1 MQKQAPNLGRL
12 ATMGLFALSCF
23 GLLVYLWAS
32 FGGPLPLRPAG
43 YRVQVA
49 FPEAPQL
56 GVEADVRI
64 AGVPVGKVQAKRA
77 APGGNRTLVTL
88 EIDDEHAPLRS
99 DTRAMLRQKTFFG
112 ETYVELTPGSPRAP
126 DLREGARL
134 PDGRVREAVQLDE
147 VFSALD
153 EPTRKAFSTWQ
164 REFGRAVHRHGRDV
178 NDAVGTLPVFL
189 DTSERFLQVLERN
202 ELTIRRLVRNSGTV
216 FDEISSDE
224 AELRSLIADADAAFT
239 EIGRR
244 HDRLADTIRVLP
256 TFLAESRLTLRRT
269 ARFAA
274 HADPLVREL
283 RPGLRALRP
292 AAGDLAAA
300 APSLKRFALA
310 LDPLIRAARSG
321 LPAGS
326 QVLDE
331 LGPMFGALGPLLSEL
346 NPILEWLEYNQ
357 AQVIAV
363 LNAPVALADT
373 APVPTATGREHY
385 ARLLGVGGLE
395 TAALWPQR
403 LPINRGNAYL
413 APRSLTDPRRGR
425 FMGPPSWDCNNTG
438 RGEFVTAKG
447 GTNDDPS
454 CWRMG
459 YPGWLEEPG
468 RFPRIERADYSRRR

>member
-1 MQKQAPNLGRL
+1 MQKQAPSFGRL
-12 ATMGLFALSCF
+12 LTMCLFALSCF
-23 GLLVYLWAS
+23 GLLLYLWAS

-49 FPEAPQL
+49 FPEAAQL

-64 AGVPVGKVQAKRA
+64 AGVPIGKVQAKRA
-77 APGGNRTLVTL
+77 APSGNRTLVTL

-134 PDGRVREAVQLDE
+134 PDGRVRSTVELDE

-153 EPTRKAFSTWQ
+153 EPTRDAFSTWQ
-164 REFGRAVHRHGRDV
+164 REFGRAVHHRGRDI
-178 NDAVGTLPVFL
+178 NDAAGTLPVFL
-189 DTSERFLQVLERN
+189 DTSERFLRVLDRN
-202 ELTIRRLVRNSGTV
+202 ELTVRRLIRNSGTV

-224 AELRSLIADADAAFT
+224 EELRSLVADADAAFAQ
-239 EIGRR
+239 IGRR
-244 HDRLADTIRVLP
+244 HERLAETIRVLP

-269 ARFAA
+269 ARFAQR
-274 HADPLVREL
+274 ADPLVREL
-283 RPGLRALRP
+283 RPALAALRP

-300 APSLKRFALA
+300 APSLKRFARG
-310 LDPLIRAARSG
+310 LDPLIRAGRSG

-326 QVLDE
+326 QVLSGLRPV
-331 LGPMFGALGPLLSEL
+331 LGAVGPLLSEL

-357 AQVIAV
+357 AQV
-363 LNAPVALADT
+363 VALLNGSVAFADT
-373 APVPTATGREHY
+373 ANAPTPRGREHY
-385 ARLLGVGGLE
+385 LRLLGLGGLE
-395 TAALWPQR
+395 TAAFWPQR
-403 LPINRGNAYL
+403 LPANRGNAYIS
-413 APRSLTDPRRGR
+413 PRALTDPRRGR
-425 FMGPPSWDCNNTG
+425 MMGPPSWDCDNTG
-438 RGEFVTAKG
+438 RGEFTTSKG

-459 YPGWLEEPG
+459 FPGWLDQPG
-468 RFPRIERADYSRRR
+468 RYPRIERADYSRGR